1 MKTSFATAALIAA
14 LVSGG
19 AAANAAETSTAKPAA
34 HPQAAAHSPSQQK
47 AAAHTGTH
55 HVASGRIAKLDTAK
69 RRLVINNQTYRYA
82 AKSAVAGLQEGG
94 RVKVFYH
101 QSGSHR
107 NAYRIVPI
115 AS

>member
-1 MKTSFATAALIAA
+1 MKTSLAAAALIAA
-14 LVSGG
+14 LAAGG
-19 AAANAAETSTAKPAA
+19 AAANAAETNSAKPAA

-47 AAAHTGTH
+47 TAAHNGTH
-55 HVASGRIAKLDTAK
+55 HVATGKIAKLDTAK
-69 RRLVINNQTYRYA
+69 RRLVINNQTYRYS